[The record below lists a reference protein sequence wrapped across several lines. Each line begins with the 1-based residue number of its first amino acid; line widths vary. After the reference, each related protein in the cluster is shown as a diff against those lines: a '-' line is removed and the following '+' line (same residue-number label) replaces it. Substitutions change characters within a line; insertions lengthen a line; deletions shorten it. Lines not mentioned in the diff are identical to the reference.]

1 MSQNFI
7 FSSKKQ
13 KLGQKVASHC
23 KYQNAKCTLR
33 NFKGKEDLKVS
44 STFRENLYEQLQE
57 AFKLNFYLQQ
67 ILKKKFPL
75 VFYHEIQLNLL

>member
-33 NFKGKEDLKVS
+33 NFKGKDNLKVS

-57 AFKLNFYLQQ
+57 AFKFKLLSATNIKVKVSSS
-67 ILKKKFPL
+67 ILS
-75 VFYHEIQLNLL
+75 